1 MVAPLSILM
10 QFLLLHFMASLIHG
24 EPRKGK
30 ARNRS
35 AIFLYCPPK
44 TLSCCQTADIPTA
57 LWLRNQDDIAWRNYN
72 TISKINDPKYHIL
85 KEITFLSVL
94 QGLLDRK
101 SLFKFAIHIAQFKIQ
116 PEDWSK
122 CQSSFYGYA
131 RELFTLREGIA
142 ELENKQL
149 FDLEVT
155 FTFIKS

>member
-1 MVAPLSILM
+1 MTLHDAIIT
-10 QFLLLHFMASLIHG
+10 QFQKS
-24 EPRKGK
+24 
-30 ARNRS
+30 
-35 AIFLYCPPK
+35 Y
-44 TLSCCQTADIPTA
+44 D
-57 LWLRNQDDIAWRNYN
+57 
-72 TISKINDPKYHIL
+72 SKYP
-85 KEITFLSVL
+85 FCL

-155 FTFIKS
+155 FIFIKS

>member
-1 MVAPLSILM
+1 MSLHDAIIT
-10 QFLLLHFMASLIHG
+10 QFQKS
-24 EPRKGK
+24 
-30 ARNRS
+30 
-35 AIFLYCPPK
+35 Y
-44 TLSCCQTADIPTA
+44 
-57 LWLRNQDDIAWRNYN
+57 
-72 TISKINDPKYHIL
+72 DPKYHIL

-149 FDLEVT
+149 FDLEVQ
-155 FTFIKS
+155 

>member
-1 MVAPLSILM
+1 MVAPLSIM

-35 AIFLYCPPK
+35 AIFPYCPPK
-44 TLSCCQTADIPTA
+44 TLSCCQTADIPSA

-72 TISKINDPKYHIL
+72 TISKIIWPKVSYT
-85 KEITFLSVL
+85 EGNNVPFCL

-149 FDLEVT
+149 FDLEVI
-155 FTFIKS
+155 FIFIKS

>member
-1 MVAPLSILM
+1 MESRAKAKQGIEVQSSHIAHQKLCLAVRLRIFQQPYDSGIRMSLHDAIIT
-10 QFLLLHFMASLIHG
+10 QFQKS
-24 EPRKGK
+24 
-30 ARNRS
+30 
-35 AIFLYCPPK
+35 Y
-44 TLSCCQTADIPTA
+44 
-57 LWLRNQDDIAWRNYN
+57 
-72 TISKINDPKYHIL
+72 DPKYHIL